1 MKKLISVM
9 LSMVLMLTLSVP
21 AFAADPVNDLNSL
34 ATLNIQISTSTDEN
48 GATKT
53 TFSNFDAFIDSAH
66 SMYPDLSDYE
76 IATFLMDYTGQ
87 QYYDLPE
94 EEILL
99 FLTYESITT
108 STAYLLIDSEGDAS
122 LSFSDAVPYDSD
134 LWPSPDG
141 YMEIETSSA
150 YRKTVGNENYFTVS
164 ARATWLKYPSVA
176 LEDAFVLGTSGTF
189 DDDYSEYGSVS
200 QTFSCASGCS
210 RNTYRNRIVRQN
222 QTVDGDLSLEY
233 ENFVPSLHFVPISPR
248 CDYCNGDAHDKYFS
262 VFIRYGMIA
271 DESVNIQ
278 AGYGH
283 KTLGI
288 GSISVGVDITGT
300 PSFSAGLATVKP
312 YIARPLTV
320 SK

>member
-9 LSMVLMLTLSVP
+9 LSMVLMLTLSAP
-21 AFAADPVNDLNSL
+21 AFAATAVNDLNSL
-34 ATLNIQISTSTDEN
+34 ATLNIQVSTSTDEN

-53 TFSNFDAFIDSAH
+53 TFSNLDAFIDSAH

-94 EEILL
+94 EEILH
-99 FLTYESITT
+99 FLTYDNITT
-108 STAYLLIDSEGDAS
+108 STSYLLIDSEGDAS

-141 YMEIETSSA
+141 YMKISTSYT

-164 ARATWLKYPSVA
+164 ARATWLKFPSVA
-176 LEDAFVLGTSGTF
+176 LEDAFVLGTTGTF
-189 DDDYSEYGSVS
+189 DDDYSEYSSVS
-200 QTFSCASGCS
+200 QTFNCIKCS
-210 RNTYRNRIVRQN
+210 RNTYRNRSVS
-222 QTVDGDLSLEY
+222 QTKAVDGDLSLDY
-233 ENFVPSLHFVPISPR
+233 ENYVPSMHFVPISPR
-248 CDYCNGDAHDKYFS
+248 CDYCENGGHDEYFS
-262 VFIRYGMIA
+262 VYIRYGMLS
-271 DESVNIQ
+271 DESVNLQ

-300 PSFSAGLATVKP
+300 PSFSAGLATVKS
-312 YIARPLTV
+312 YIARPVTV